1 LSAVNDGL
9 DKKLFEYLQK
19 SIKNTPYYQM
29 LGIELSALAPGR
41 ADIKVVAGQ
50 QHSNPMGLVHGGLIS
65 SLADAAMG
73 NAIRS
78 LGIKG
83 VTVDM
88 SIAFT
93 ASARMGD
100 TIVARGKVL
109 KSGKNM
115 IFAEAE
121 VYAGD
126 VLIGHSKATFF
137 RVGEI

>member
-1 LSAVNDGL
+1 MSAVNDGL

>member
-1 LSAVNDGL
+1 MSAVNDGL

-121 VYAGD
+121 VYAGE